1 MLDWIKRKLQTSE
14 VSDNVDVEYGFTTD
28 MHSHLLPGIDDG
40 SSSMEE
46 SVEMIRT
53 FAELG
58 YTRLITT
65 PHIMGDFY
73 RNTPAIIRQKLEE
86 VRVAVQEAGLSIQL
100 DAAAEYYLDEQFIE
114 KINRNEPLL
123 TFGDR
128 YLLFETPFINEP
140 SRLQDCIFLL
150 KAAGYQPVLAH
161 PERYAYLYNN
171 FNRLEEIVAAGALL
185 QINTLSFGGYYSQQ
199 AQKIAEKIVQAGLVN
214 FLGTDCHKP
223 KHLEAL
229 SLTIRK
235 SKTYKQALRLN
246 LLNRSI

>member
-1 MLDWIKRKLQTSE
+1 MFDWIKRKLRPSE
-14 VSDNVDVEYGFTTD
+14 IIESEDAEYAFTTD

-40 SSSMEE
+40 SSSLQE
-46 SVEMIRT
+46 SVQMIRT
-53 FAELG
+53 FEELG
-58 YTRLITT
+58 YKRLITT

-86 VRVAVQEAGLSIQL
+86 VRVAIRDEGIQVRL

-114 KINRNEPLL
+114 KIDRSEQLL
-123 TFGDR
+123 TFGDN

-140 SRLQDCIFLL
+140 SRLKECIFLL
-150 KAAGYQPVLAH
+150 KAAGYQPILAH

-171 FNRLEEIVAAGALL
+171 FRRLEELVDAGALL
-185 QINTLSFGGYYSQQ
+185 QVNTLSFGGYYSAQ
-199 AQKIAEKIVQAGLVN
+199 AQKLAEKIVHAGMVS

-229 SLTIRK
+229 TTTIHK
-235 SKTYKQALRLN
+235 SKAYKQALRLN